1 MLLERVVLPITNTFS
16 AAKAALAFSS
26 DKTIGA
32 WAIAPSKTKG
42 SSAISGAAKSLAN
55 FSISATLNPAR
66 SWPITKTPVVSSSL
80 PLIWFSKL
88 IGLNFINA
96 RRLFQ
101 SPNEYPRLKQLLNK
115 LSPLECFI

>member
-16 AAKAALAFSS
+16 EARTTLAFSS

-66 SWPITKTPVVSSSL
+66 SWPTITRDFFESVLISIASAL
-80 PLIWFSKL
+80 PISRVLTLIPES
-88 IGLNFINA
+88 
-96 RRLFQ
+96 Q
-101 SPNEYPRLKQLLNK
+101 SE
-115 LSPLECFI
+115 LS